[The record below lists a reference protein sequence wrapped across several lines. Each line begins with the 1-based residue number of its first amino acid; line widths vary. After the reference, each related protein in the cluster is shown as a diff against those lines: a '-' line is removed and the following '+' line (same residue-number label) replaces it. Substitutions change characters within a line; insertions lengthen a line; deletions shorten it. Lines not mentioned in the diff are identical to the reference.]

1 MKSLRTWLA
10 LACLSTAAAFAAE
23 NPYPIGPDSK
33 PQDDVPKGE
42 RIRGTFANS
51 KIFPGTTRSYTLYI
65 PKQLDQSKPAP
76 FMVLQDGGGYR
87 ADVVFDNLIHK
98 KEIPA
103 LVGLFVMHGRMVA
116 ADTNTALDR
125 FNRSYEYDGISF
137 FRPAPDDGGTTNV
150 LLQ

>member
-1 MKSLRTWLA
+1 MKSLHAALA
-10 LACLSTAAAFAAE
+10 LALLFFLPSFAAE
-23 NPYPIGPDSK
+23 NPYPLGPDSK
-33 PQDDVPKGE
+33 PQDDAPKGE
-42 RIRGTFANS
+42 RIRGTFAGS

-103 LVGLFVMHGRMVA
+103 LLGLFVMHGRVVA
-116 ADTNTALDR
+116 ADTNAALDR

-137 FRPAPDDGGTTNV
+137 FRNASDAGGATGV
-150 LLQ
+150 LLR